1 MPCPADGLDAN
12 HCLRVRKVEVA
23 VLLAGQLDAVLRDR
37 TGKPAAHENRA
48 NVVLEPVPG
57 TSLVGSIQEQPLEPG
72 TPVATVRRQL
82 CHSAQQHRQRG
93 LARPQG
99 IVEQVL
105 KPPFVEHTGTV
116 DDRACRRGD
125 EHTVTADHVG

>member
-23 VLLAGQLDAVLRDR
+23 VLLAGQLDAVLRDQ

-72 TPVATVRRQL
+72 TLPNSTGSAVRRVRK
-82 CHSAQQHRQRG
+82 A
-93 LARPQG
+93 
-99 IVEQVL
+99 
-105 KPPFVEHTGTV
+105 
-116 DDRACRRGD
+116 
-125 EHTVTADHVG
+125 